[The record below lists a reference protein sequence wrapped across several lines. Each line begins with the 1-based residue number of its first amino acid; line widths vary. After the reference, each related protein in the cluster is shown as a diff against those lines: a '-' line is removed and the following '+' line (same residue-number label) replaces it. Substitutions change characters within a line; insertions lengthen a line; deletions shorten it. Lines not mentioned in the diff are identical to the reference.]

1 MPLPAARVGDMTV
14 HGGVIVG
21 PGCPT
26 VFIGGKPAA
35 CVGDMQVCPVID
47 GVKPH
52 AGGPIAKGCPTVYIG
67 GRAAARV
74 GDPTQCLGPPGTIA
88 PPGCVTVLIG
98 L

>member
-1 MPLPAARVGDMTV
+1 VPLAAARVGDMTV
-14 HGGVIVG
+14 HGGVITG

-35 CVGDMQVCPVID
+35 CVGDMQACPLVD

-52 AGGPIAKGCPTVYIG
+52 GGGPVTKGCATVYIG
-67 GRAAARV
+67 GRPAARV
-74 GDPTQCLGPPGTIA
+74 GDITQCAGPPGAIA
-88 PPGCVTVLIG
+88 PPGCLTVLIG